1 VTGGETDK
9 VAEVNIIC
17 VGCPVGCTVSL
28 AIGDDGKLAA
38 ITGCKCKAG
47 KKYVVEEYKNP
58 VRVLTGTIVTQDSA
72 WPLLPVRT
80 AAPIP
85 KAKLLPGMR
94 VLAKT
99 RIKPPVKIGDVVI
112 SNLLGTR
119 VSVVATSDLPA

>member
-1 VTGGETDK
+1 VSQ
-9 VAEVNIIC
+9 VNIIC
-17 VGCPVGCTVSL
+17 VGCPLGCAATL

-47 KKYVVEEYKNP
+47 QKYVVKEYKNP

-72 WPLLPVRT
+72 RPLLPVRT

-85 KAKLLPGMR
+85 KAKLLPGMK

-99 RIKPPVKIGDVVI
+99 RIKPPVMIGDVII

-119 VSVVATSDLPA
+119 VSVVATSDLLA

>member
-1 VTGGETDK
+1 MS
-9 VAEVNIIC
+9 EVNIIC
-17 VGCPVGCTVSL
+17 VGCPVGCIATL
-28 AIGDDGKLAA
+28 ATSDEGKLVT

-47 KKYVVEEYKNP
+47 QKYVVKEYKNP
-58 VRVLTGTIVTQDSA
+58 VRVFTGTIVTKDSA
-72 WPLLPVRT
+72 RPLLPVRT
-80 AAPIP
+80 AAPIL
-85 KAKLLPGMR
+85 KSKLLPGMR